1 MRVSNAPNTPVSGE
15 KPGFQSLSKGL
26 IVLLCAEVVKL
37 NGYLF
42 GFSQP
47 ACNFLF
53 TPPPDG
59 AGDGSV
65 EVGHEIIT
73 DKRAQTVT
81 VISMISYC
89 MIARR

>member
-1 MRVSNAPNTPVSGE
+1 M
-15 KPGFQSLSKGL
+15 
-26 IVLLCAEVVKL
+26 
-37 NGYLF
+37 
-42 GFSQP
+42 

-73 DKRAQTVT
+73 DNRAQTVT
-81 VISMISYC
+81 VISVISYC